1 MATPRQIRRRGRW
14 SLFIGVVLAALTL
27 GAVYAFAD
35 TISADTDDMATSPPH
50 ANGFTGTQTVGT
62 TQSYDWS
69 VAVNNNGNSADDVFA
84 SGSTVSFTVSCSGP
98 SDWTISCTH
107 TSFQQN
113 DYGQNDAGTVGV
125 TIPAGTSN
133 TGLQS
138 VTVDVRAVSSNGE
151 NLSPNEGN
159 LSGFNGRV
167 VLHYNIT
174 ASAAAPT
181 NHAPTVGVDNAS
193 VEVNEGS
200 AASNSGTYSDAD
212 GDPVTLTASYGT
224 VTQDPGGVT
233 GTWSWSATPDDG
245 PADSQMVTITAT
257 DSHSAAGTGSFD
269 LTVDNVAPTMGSI
282 TGPTSV
288 LTGSSYS
295 YTYSVSA
302 TDPSTADTNAGFNW
316 AWDPGSGTFGAY
328 SGTRSSSPNTSPAIS
343 FSSCGSYT
351 IQAKAKDKDGGEASP
366 ASLNVGAYD
375 GKFLPPLTA
384 GIYNAVQKGQ
394 VVPVKISIGCNGTFL
409 TGLTPLINLK
419 SGDAD
424 PNTDLSD
431 PTANVATSVSAADTS
446 GQMRPID
453 GGYIYNLAVPSN
465 TTAGS
470 LFTIYVRPF
479 GGTAP
484 VMMVVLKIRK

>member
-1 MATPRQIRRRGRW
+1 MATPKQIRRRRRW
-14 SLFIGVVLAALTL
+14 SLFIGVILVALTL

-50 ANGFTGTQTVGT
+50 ANGFDGAQTVGT

-69 VAVNNNGNSADDVFA
+69 VAVNNNGNPADDVFA
-84 SGSTVSFTVSCSGP
+84 SGSIVSFTVSCSGP

-107 TSFQQN
+107 TSFTQN
-113 DYGQNDAGTVGV
+113 GYGQNDAGTVSV

-133 TGLQS
+133 TGLQE
-138 VTVDVRAVSSNGE
+138 VTVDVQAVSSNG
-151 NLSPNEGN
+151 NDLSPNQGN
-159 LSGFNGRV
+159 DPGLDGRV

-174 ASAAAPT
+174 AGAGAPT

-193 VEVNEGS
+193 VEVDEGS

-212 GDPVTLTASYGT
+212 GDPVTLTASYGA
-224 VTQDPGGVT
+224 VTKDPGGVA

-245 PADSQMVTITAT
+245 PDDSQMVTITAT
-257 DSHSAAGTGSFD
+257 DSHGAAGTGSFD
-269 LTVDNVAPTMGSI
+269 LMVDNVAPTMGSI
-282 TGPTSV
+282 TGPTNV

-295 YTYSVSA
+295 YTYSASA
-302 TDPSTADTNAGFNW
+302 TDPSNADTTAGFYW
-316 AWDPGSGTFGAY
+316 AWDTGSGTFGAY
-328 SGTRSSSPNTSPAIS
+328 SGTKSVSPNSASIS
-343 FSSCGSYT
+343 FSSCGSHT
-351 IQAKAKDKDGGEASP
+351 IRAKAKDKDDGEASP

-424 PNTDLSD
+424 PSTDLSD
-431 PTANVATSVSAADTS
+431 PTANVATSVSAADTN

-465 TTAGS
+465 ATAGS